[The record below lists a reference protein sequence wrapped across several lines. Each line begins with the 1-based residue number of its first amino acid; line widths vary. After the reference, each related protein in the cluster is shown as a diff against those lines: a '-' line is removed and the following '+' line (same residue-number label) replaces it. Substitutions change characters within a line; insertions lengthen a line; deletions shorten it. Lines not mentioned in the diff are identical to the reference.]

1 MKLASAFPLE
11 AIMYITLLLSLH
23 SHTAMSVFPV
33 AADDSYMTSLDENHC
48 ISSQRVIAL

>member
-23 SHTAMSVFPV
+23 TQTAMSVFRV
-33 AADDSYMTSLDENHC
+33 AADDSYMTSFD
-48 ISSQRVIAL
+48 RP